1 MHNKHR
7 IHRMTIRYEYVE
19 KLKAEVSER
28 LKSAITNE
36 GLHRTLLYQL
46 IVQGMLRLM
55 ERNVTVELRVSHLPL
70 AKTLFS

>member
-1 MHNKHR
+1 
-7 IHRMTIRYEYVE
+7 MTIRYEYVE